1 MLNVDTNLTTG
12 KCNLGTPFKY
22 HVILL
27 DARAVV
33 YPKDINYISPSK
45 IRPCVETC
53 FSIQFTPCIPILSP
67 LQSLTFYQLLHPPP
81 PPPGPKRFCDTHIS
95 SRYIINSGQIHFAG
109 KMMQWAKIICL
120 FIGWLLF
127 PLFPVLIF
135 FFIKLK
141 GLYCTELLEG
151 LFPSSGTG
159 IILLL

>member
-1 MLNVDTNLTTG
+1 MWFFLMLEQWFIQRILTTSHLP
-12 KCNLGTPFKY
+12 KLDPVWKPAFQFNLHPAFQFSPPFNPW
-22 HVILL
+22 HF
-27 DARAVV
+27 
-33 YPKDINYISPSK
+33 ISFP
-45 IRPCVETC
+45 P
-53 FSIQFTPCIPILSP
+53 P
-67 LQSLTFYQLLHPPP
+67 PPP

-120 FIGWLLF
+120 FTGWLLF